1 MTYDLEV
8 WAPGCDEWLEVS
20 SVSNVTD
27 FQARRANIKYR
38 PADGGKTRFLHT
50 LNGSGLGLPR
60 TLIAV
65 HGKLP
70 AGGRLDRRARG
81 AAPVDG
87 RD

>member
-1 MTYDLEV
+1 
-8 WAPGCDEWLEVS
+8 PGCGEWLEAS

-38 PADGGKTRFLHT
+38 PAGGGRARFAHT

-65 HGKLP
+65 LETYQQEDGSVVVPRVLRP
-70 AGGRLDRRARG
+70 WMGG
-81 AAPVDG
+81 VDVI
-87 RD
+87 RKES